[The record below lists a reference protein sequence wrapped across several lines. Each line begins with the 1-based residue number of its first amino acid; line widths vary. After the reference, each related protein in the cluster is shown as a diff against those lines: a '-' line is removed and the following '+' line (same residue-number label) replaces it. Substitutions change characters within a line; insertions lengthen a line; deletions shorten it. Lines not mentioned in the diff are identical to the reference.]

1 LLLKSI
7 DYGRMAEILVQMA
20 GSSDEFTRLTAITW
34 VNALTLYSM
43 SIINEF
49 VKLGGDQLMPYY
61 ADILGAILPC
71 ISDKEEKIRVVSW
84 FSSFILLELYLT
96 HPQCII
102 VYSLVEV
109 KCLKL
114 LVKQMMSFEQYKLIL
129 HKGLM
134 LEQFSLMQG
143 GAIFQLSSES
153 EATQIEALHWI
164 SALLNRHQD
173 DVLNFLD
180 DIFDSLL
187 KALSDPSDQVV
198 LLVLEVH
205 ACIAEEPQYFRQL
218 VVFLMH
224 NFRIDISLLEKRGA
238 LTIQRLCVLLDAEKV
253 YRELSKILEG
263 EADLDFASMMVKA
276 CSSRLQFSTALVTI
290 ITIFWGSEFSAAQN
304 CVTD

>member
-1 LLLKSI
+1 ATVEVYRLWSH
-7 DYGRMAEILVQMA
+7 GEILVQMA

-34 VNALTLYSM
+34 
-43 SIINEF
+43 INEF

-61 ADILGAILPC
+61 ADILGAIFPC

-84 FSSFILLELYLT
+84 FSSLILLELYLT

-109 KCLKL
+109 KCLN
-114 LVKQMMSFEQYKLIL
+114 
-129 HKGLM
+129 
-134 LEQFSLMQG
+134 
-143 GAIFQLSSES
+143 QLSSES

-164 SALLNRHQD
+164 SALLNRHRD

-187 KALSDPSDQVV
+187 KAPSDPSDQVV
-198 LLVLEVH
+198 LLVLEVN

-224 NFRIDISLLEKRGA
+224 NFCIDISLLEKRGA
-238 LTIQRLCVLLDAEKV
+238 LTIQRLCVLLDAERV

>member
-102 VYSLVEV
+102 VYSLVEI
-109 KCLKL
+109 CFL
-114 LVKQMMSFEQYKLIL
+114 LNTTNYSHI
-129 HKGLM
+129 GC
-134 LEQFSLMQG
+134 SLSE
-143 GAIFQLSSES
+143 ISSQLSSES

-173 DVLNFLD
+173 DVSDITYLLPNGNMVLNFLD